1 MGGGGDKLCLTAAAL
16 LHREQHAPGEKP
28 GEDSQEEECGGGR
41 SQEQKILPPGQGFLV
56 CKWIQGGH
64 TEGVPLP
71 GDHGYGRVIAV
82 FLVKGERGGLCH
94 FSVLFPQAGLLLC
107 QRKEA

>member
-1 MGGGGDKLCLTAAAL
+1 MG
-16 LHREQHAPGEKP
+16 HSQWPGEKP

-71 GDHGYGRVIAV
+71 GDHGYGRVIAAEYSPST
-82 FLVKGERGGLCH
+82 L
-94 FSVLFPQAGLLLC
+94 SA
-107 QRKEA
+107 